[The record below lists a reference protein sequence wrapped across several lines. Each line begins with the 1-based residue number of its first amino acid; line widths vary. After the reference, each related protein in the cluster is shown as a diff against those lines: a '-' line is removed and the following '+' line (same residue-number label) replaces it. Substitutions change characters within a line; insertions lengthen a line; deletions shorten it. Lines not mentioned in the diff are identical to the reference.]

1 MGFILNLLF
10 LIALGKT
17 FWLVGC
23 THDFFKLQYFVKFV
37 GFVTFCVFSSSYF
50 DFFMFCGFCHDLRQY
65 FGVVVGFVGRA
76 VPLLG
81 GAVAGFIAGLRQHK
95 PLIFT

>member
-1 MGFILNLLF
+1 MTFLSCSILSSLLVLSRFVFF
-10 LIALGKT
+10 LLRILI
-17 FWLVGC
+17 
-23 THDFFKLQYFVKFV
+23 
-37 GFVTFCVFSSSYF
+37 
-50 DFFMFCGFCHDLRQY
+50 FFMFCGFCHDLRQY
-65 FGVVVGFVGRA
+65 FGMVVGFVGRA

>member
-1 MGFILNLLF
+1 MLRAKLF
-10 LIALGKT
+10 G
-17 FWLVGC
+17 WLVVTMTFLSCSILSGLLVLSRFV
-23 THDFFKLQYFVKFV
+23 FFLLRIL
-37 GFVTFCVFSSSYF
+37 T
-50 DFFMFCGFCHDLRQY
+50 FFMFCGFCHDLRQY
-65 FGVVVGFVGRA
+65 FGMVVGFVGRA